1 MKNDQNT
8 NNNSTETTTRIA
20 APVQSQSANLGR
32 KYNLFLGNEC
42 YGFVHAH
49 SEQEALYRV
58 AAFGKP
64 FTAQLAE
71 NQ

>member
-1 MKNDQNT
+1 MINNKNT

-20 APVQSQSANLGR
+20 PAQSQSANYIGR
-32 KYNLFLGNEC
+32 KYNIFLGSEC
-42 YGFVHAH
+42 YGFVHAANE
-49 SEQEALYRV
+49 SEALYRV
-58 AAFGKP
+58 AAFNKP